1 MLVSQFARVC
11 TKPPPPPQ
19 THLIILFSFPQ
30 QKVEV
35 LGGWLWVKLALLKH
49 DRSPPAASLI
59 LWTCVGV
66 TVCVYLVCVC
76 VCVQYCHNLSQVVLD
91 VEMAASLHTA
101 SICSSLAAEQTR
113 LSLALALLYSL
124 SLFLLCFSC
133 LSLLQLLS
141 PWSGTRGAGR
151 RRESA
156 RSGVSKVVKSVD
168 KYNRLCIPL

>member
-76 VCVQYCHNLSQVVLD
+76 VCVSILCVAILSACVYIECV
-91 VEMAASLHTA
+91 
-101 SICSSLAAEQTR
+101 C
-113 LSLALALLYSL
+113 L
-124 SLFLLCFSC
+124 SLFVC
-133 LSLLQLLS
+133 L
-141 PWSGTRGAGR
+141 
-151 RRESA
+151 
-156 RSGVSKVVKSVD
+156 
-168 KYNRLCIPL
+168 Y